1 MKSSDQKC
9 DTLSQGGLTHV
20 SSALLPFLEKLLL
33 EINKHINRQKLRK
46 HGKNMVSEALSK
58 ITQITD
64 LENSFDTCLKNIN
77 VDINE
82 SLNNIRIELTKK
94 VFNSRVNEFMEAQK
108 ELDLESKGKS
118 TDTDQSLRDMLKTYS
133 SNQSRV

>member
-58 ITQITD
+58 IT
-64 LENSFDTCLKNIN
+64 
-77 VDINE
+77 
-82 SLNNIRIELTKK
+82 
-94 VFNSRVNEFMEAQK
+94 
-108 ELDLESKGKS
+108 
-118 TDTDQSLRDMLKTYS
+118 
-133 SNQSRV
+133 